1 MAQMDLDRFGLRGA
15 IAFEIGAGLRQKDK
29 IRTAKL
35 RASNRKGRG
44 CRWQSRQEGQEAK
57 SRKNDGEEPN
67 LILAE
72 EPAYA
77 QDDND
82 EGVDQERQPDAPAFY
97 NFSTDFEKRS
107 DALMESQARNG
118 PPFIVVANEFEN
130 PLQRMAGGS
139 SRARWGAFL
148 LFHL

>member
-1 MAQMDLDRFGLRGA
+1 M
-15 IAFEIGAGLRQKDK
+15 
-29 IRTAKL
+29 

-77 QDDND
+77 QDDDD
-82 EGVDQERQPDAPAFY
+82 EGVDQERQPDAPAVY
-97 NFSTDFEKRS
+97 NFSTDCEKRS

-118 PPFIVVANEFEN
+118 PPFIVVPNEFEN
-130 PLQRMAGGS
+130 PLQRMPLGP
-139 SRARWGAFL
+139 SRARWGCIPPISSLRGMTLPCQRRGHKILAHSLSEMSFSTKVP
-148 LFHL
+148 